1 MSELKVNRITD
12 TSGSEVLRSDSGTWT
27 VSASFTQNFTD
38 STLTNPTLSGTMTGG
53 TISSETTG
61 THSGPS
67 TGTHSG
73 PSAGT
78 HSGPV
83 TGAFSGTF
91 TSSATFPVGH
101 VIGVYTDTF
110 TLSTGSV
117 DILSAGV
124 NWDGLDVSIPATST
138 SNKIIVQVHIAG
150 VTNKGVAARSVLA
163 GLKYST
169 DDWANAYTLGPND
182 LVVQPAAYADGN
194 VRESLSFQLPVTVPT
209 TSAFRIRTR
218 LIGQN
223 GDIEVHAATD
233 GVSSMVVWLIQ
244 G

>member
-1 MSELKVNRITD
+1 MEAAAITFPPSRKKAGIS
-12 TSGSEVLRSDSGTWT
+12 SGS
-27 VSASFTQNFTD
+27 ASVAAFE
-38 STLTNPTLSGTMTGG
+38 STTCPLP
-53 TISSETTG
+53 
-61 THSGPS
+61 HQP
-67 TGTHSG
+67 
-73 PSAGT
+73 
-78 HSGPV
+78 
-83 TGAFSGTF
+83 
-91 TSSATFPVGH
+91 
-101 VIGVYTDTF
+101 
-110 TLSTGSV
+110 
-117 DILSAGV
+117 
-124 NWDGLDVSIPATST
+124 
-138 SNKIIVQVHIAG
+138 IAG

-209 TSAFRIRTR
+209 ASAFRVRTR

>member
-12 TSGSEVLRSDSGTWT
+12 TSGNEILKSTNGTWT
-27 VSASFTQNFTD
+27 FSASPNQNLID
-38 STLTNPTLSGTMTGG
+38 AELTNPTLTGTMSGG
-53 TISSETTG
+53 TISSNTSGTHSGPSTG

-73 PSAGT
+73 PSTGA
-78 HSGPV
+78 HSGSI
-83 TGAFSGTF
+83 A
-91 TSSATFPVGH
+91 SSTTFPAGY

-117 DILSAGV
+117 DILQAGV

-150 VTNKGVAARSVLA
+150 VTNKGVASRSVLA

-194 VRESLSFQLPVTVPT
+194 VRESLSFQLPVAVPT

>member
-12 TSGSEVLRSDSGTWT
+12 TSGNEILKSTNGTWT
-27 VSASFTQNFTD
+27 FSASPNQNLID
-38 STLTNPTLSGTMTGG
+38 AELTNPTLTGTMSGG
-53 TISSETTG
+53 TISSNTSG

-73 PSAGT
+73 PSTGA
-78 HSGPV
+78 HSGSI
-83 TGAFSGTF
+83 A
-91 TSSATFPVGH
+91 SSTTFPAGY

-117 DILSAGV
+117 DILQAGV

-169 DDWANAYTLGPND
+169 DNWTTPYTLGPND

-209 TSAFRIRTR
+209 ASAFRIRTR

>member
-209 TSAFRIRTR
+209 ASAFRVRTR

>member
-38 STLTNPTLSGTMTGG
+38 STLTNPTISGTMTGG

-194 VRESLSFQLPVTVPT
+194 VRESLSFQLPVAVPT